1 MENMKRKKSEDQD
14 YNLRL
19 NNLLKK
25 FELRIERP
33 TKNKPTHLR
42 GFLFIQ

>member
-1 MENMKRKKSEDQD
+1 MGNIEEKKSGDQD

-25 FELRIERP
+25 FELRTERS
-33 TKNKPTHLR
+33 TKNKPTQMSV
-42 GFLFIQ
+42 FLVIE